1 MTASPFEL
9 SSCRESESFGFQA
22 INHGLVHGVLFAQG
36 LSGRLIDG
44 TVRLLSNSLF
54 VRNISMTKLYVGN
67 LPWSA
72 TEDDIREL
80 FTSVGEVQS
89 ANLILDRETRRS
101 RGFAFVEM
109 SQADAERAISQLNG
123 KDFQGR
129 DLRINEA
136 QEKPN
141 RSGGGGGGG
150 RW

>member
-1 MTASPFEL
+1 MEL
-9 SSCRESESFGFQA
+9 IICSRSARQ
-22 INHGLVHGVLFAQG
+22 VD
-36 LSGRLIDG
+36 DG
-44 TVRLLSNSLF
+44 TSDLEQHSH

-80 FTSVGEVQS
+80 FTTVGEVQS

-109 SQADAERAISQLNG
+109 SQADAEKAISTLNG

-136 QEKPN
+136 QEKPR

>member
-1 MTASPFEL
+1 
-9 SSCRESESFGFQA
+9 
-22 INHGLVHGVLFAQG
+22 
-36 LSGRLIDG
+36 
-44 TVRLLSNSLF
+44 
-54 VRNISMTKLYVGN
+54 MTKLYVGN

-72 TEDDIREL
+72 TEDDVREL
-80 FTSVGEVQS
+80 FSGIGEVQS

-109 SQADAERAISQLNG
+109 NQGDAEKAISQLNG

-136 QEKPN
+136 MDKPK
-141 RSGGGGGGG
+141 RSSGGGGGG

>member
-1 MTASPFEL
+1 
-9 SSCRESESFGFQA
+9 
-22 INHGLVHGVLFAQG
+22 
-36 LSGRLIDG
+36 
-44 TVRLLSNSLF
+44 
-54 VRNISMTKLYVGN
+54 MTKLYVGN

-80 FTSVGEVQS
+80 FSTIGEVQS
-89 ANLILDRETRRS
+89 ANLILDRETKRS

-109 SQADAERAISQLNG
+109 SQEDAERAISQLNG

-136 QEKPN
+136 QEKPR

-150 RW
+150 GRW

>member
-1 MTASPFEL
+1 
-9 SSCRESESFGFQA
+9 
-22 INHGLVHGVLFAQG
+22 
-36 LSGRLIDG
+36 
-44 TVRLLSNSLF
+44 
-54 VRNISMTKLYVGN
+54 MTKLYVGN

-72 TEDDIREL
+72 TEDDVREL
-80 FTSVGEVQS
+80 FSGIGEVQS

-109 SQADAERAISQLNG
+109 SQGDAEKAISQLNG

-136 QEKPN
+136 MDKPK
-141 RSGGGGGGG
+141 RSSGSGGGG

>member
-1 MTASPFEL
+1 
-9 SSCRESESFGFQA
+9 
-22 INHGLVHGVLFAQG
+22 
-36 LSGRLIDG
+36 
-44 TVRLLSNSLF
+44 
-54 VRNISMTKLYVGN
+54 MTKLYVGN

-72 TEDDIREL
+72 TEDDVREL
-80 FTSVGEVQS
+80 FSGIGEVQS

-109 SQADAERAISQLNG
+109 NQGDAEKAISQLNG

-136 QEKPN
+136 MDKPK
-141 RSGGGGGGG
+141 RSSGGGGS

>member
-1 MTASPFEL
+1 
-9 SSCRESESFGFQA
+9 
-22 INHGLVHGVLFAQG
+22 
-36 LSGRLIDG
+36 
-44 TVRLLSNSLF
+44 
-54 VRNISMTKLYVGN
+54 MTKLYVGN

-72 TEDDIREL
+72 TEDDVREL
-80 FTSVGEVQS
+80 FSDVGEVQS

-109 SQADAERAISQLNG
+109 SQGDAEKAISQLNG

-136 QEKPN
+136 MDKPK
-141 RSGGGGGGG
+141 RSSGGGGGG

>member
-1 MTASPFEL
+1 
-9 SSCRESESFGFQA
+9 
-22 INHGLVHGVLFAQG
+22 
-36 LSGRLIDG
+36 
-44 TVRLLSNSLF
+44 
-54 VRNISMTKLYVGN
+54 MTKLYVGN

-72 TEDDIREL
+72 TEDDVREL
-80 FTSVGEVQS
+80 FSGIGEVQS

-109 SQADAERAISQLNG
+109 SQGDAEKAISQLNG

-136 QEKPN
+136 MDKPK
-141 RSGGGGGGG
+141 RSSGGGGGG

>member
-1 MTASPFEL
+1 
-9 SSCRESESFGFQA
+9 
-22 INHGLVHGVLFAQG
+22 
-36 LSGRLIDG
+36 
-44 TVRLLSNSLF
+44 
-54 VRNISMTKLYVGN
+54 MTKLYVGN

-72 TEDDIREL
+72 TEEDVREL
-80 FTSVGEVQS
+80 FSGIGEVQS

-109 SQADAERAISQLNG
+109 SQGDAEKAISQLNG

-136 QEKPN
+136 MDKPK
-141 RSGGGGGGG
+141 RSSGGGGGGGG

>member
-1 MTASPFEL
+1 
-9 SSCRESESFGFQA
+9 
-22 INHGLVHGVLFAQG
+22 
-36 LSGRLIDG
+36 
-44 TVRLLSNSLF
+44 
-54 VRNISMTKLYVGN
+54 MTKLYVGN

-72 TEDDIREL
+72 TEEDVREL
-80 FTSVGEVQS
+80 FSDIGEVQS

-109 SQADAERAISQLNG
+109 NQDDAEKAISQLNG

-136 QEKPN
+136 MDKPKQ
-141 RSGGGGGGG
+141 RSSGGGGGG

>member
-1 MTASPFEL
+1 
-9 SSCRESESFGFQA
+9 
-22 INHGLVHGVLFAQG
+22 
-36 LSGRLIDG
+36 
-44 TVRLLSNSLF
+44 
-54 VRNISMTKLYVGN
+54 MTKLYVGN

-72 TEDDIREL
+72 TEEDIREL
-80 FTSVGEVQS
+80 FSSIGEVQS

-109 SQADAERAISQLNG
+109 SQGDAEKAISQLNG

-136 QEKPN
+136 MDKPK
-141 RSGGGGGGG
+141 RSSGGGGG

>member
-1 MTASPFEL
+1 
-9 SSCRESESFGFQA
+9 
-22 INHGLVHGVLFAQG
+22 
-36 LSGRLIDG
+36 
-44 TVRLLSNSLF
+44 
-54 VRNISMTKLYVGN
+54 MTKLYVGN

-72 TEDDIREL
+72 TEDDVREL
-80 FTSVGEVQS
+80 FSDIGEVQS

-109 SQADAERAISQLNG
+109 SQGDAEKAISQLNG

-136 QEKPN
+136 MDKPK
-141 RSGGGGGGG
+141 RSSGGGGGGG

>member
-1 MTASPFEL
+1 MVL
-9 SSCRESESFGFQA
+9 S
-22 INHGLVHGVLFAQG
+22 VQG
-36 LSGRLIDG
+36 LSGRFLQWDRQILD
-44 TVRLLSNSLF
+44 NSLF

-67 LPWSA
+67 LPWTA
-72 TEDDIREL
+72 TEDDIQTL
-80 FTSVGEVQS
+80 FSTVGEVQS
-89 ANLILDRETRRS
+89 ASLILDRETRRS

-136 QEKPN
+136 QEKPR

-150 RW
+150 GGRW

>member
-1 MTASPFEL
+1 
-9 SSCRESESFGFQA
+9 
-22 INHGLVHGVLFAQG
+22 
-36 LSGRLIDG
+36 
-44 TVRLLSNSLF
+44 
-54 VRNISMTKLYVGN
+54 MTKLYVGN

-80 FTSVGEVQS
+80 FTDIGEVQS

-136 QEKPN
+136 QEKPR

-150 RW
+150 GRW

>member
-1 MTASPFEL
+1 
-9 SSCRESESFGFQA
+9 
-22 INHGLVHGVLFAQG
+22 
-36 LSGRLIDG
+36 
-44 TVRLLSNSLF
+44 
-54 VRNISMTKLYVGN
+54 MTKLYVGN

-72 TEDDIREL
+72 TEDDVREL
-80 FTSVGEVQS
+80 FSGIGEVQS

-109 SQADAERAISQLNG
+109 SQGDAEKAISQLNG

-136 QEKPN
+136 MDKPK
-141 RSGGGGGGG
+141 RSSGGGGGGGG

>member
-1 MTASPFEL
+1 
-9 SSCRESESFGFQA
+9 
-22 INHGLVHGVLFAQG
+22 
-36 LSGRLIDG
+36 
-44 TVRLLSNSLF
+44 
-54 VRNISMTKLYVGN
+54 MTKLYVGN

-80 FTSVGEVQS
+80 FATVGEVQS
-89 ANLILDRETRRS
+89 ANLILDRETKRS

-109 SQADAERAISQLNG
+109 SQEEAERAISQLNG

-136 QEKPN
+136 QEKPR
-141 RSGGGGGGG
+141 RSGGGGGG

>member
-1 MTASPFEL
+1 
-9 SSCRESESFGFQA
+9 
-22 INHGLVHGVLFAQG
+22 
-36 LSGRLIDG
+36 
-44 TVRLLSNSLF
+44 
-54 VRNISMTKLYVGN
+54 MTKLYVGN

-72 TEDDIREL
+72 TEEDVREL
-80 FTSVGEVQS
+80 FSGIGEVQS

-109 SQADAERAISQLNG
+109 NQGDAEKAISQLNG

-136 QEKPN
+136 MDKPK
-141 RSGGGGGGG
+141 RSSGGGG